1 MLRAVDDTRS
11 DPGLAKLSA
20 EVSALGARAY
30 LIRLEGEFDLY
41 TGQQFERRVLEA
53 LGRGASEIVVDL
65 SAVSFIDS
73 TTIGI
78 LMRTRKRLAQ
88 LRGRLLVICADRN
101 ILRLFEI
108 TALDRMF
115 ELYRTREEAL
125 DHVDGDGRQ

>member
-1 MLRAVDDTRS
+1 MLRAVDSARS
-11 DPGLAKLSA
+11 DPGLENLSA
-20 EVSALGARAY
+20 EASVLNPTAY
-30 LIRLEGEFDLY
+30 LIRLEGEFDLH
-41 TGQQFERRVLEA
+41 TGPQFERRVLEV
-53 LGRGASEIVVDL
+53 LGRGASQVVVDL
-65 SAVSFIDS
+65 SDVSFIDS

-78 LMRTRKRLAQ
+78 LMRTRKRLAR

-125 DHVDGDGRQ
+125 EHVDGNSRQ

>member
-1 MLRAVDDTRS
+1 MVHAVEEAWRY
-11 DPGLAKLSA
+11 PVYEKLSA
-20 EVSALGARAY
+20 EATPLGPTAY
-30 LIRLEGEFDLY
+30 LIRLEGEFDLH
-41 TGQQFERRVLEA
+41 TGPHFERRVLEA
-53 LGRGASEIVVDL
+53 LGRGASQIVVDL
-65 SAVSFIDS
+65 SDVSFIDS

-78 LMRTRKRLAQ
+78 LMRTRKRLAA

-125 DHVDGDGRQ
+125 EHVDV